1 MNNFEIN
8 QIVKGKYDIEP
19 IYKRERRYIAHNSVT
34 GLYWDGVSF
43 GLTLAANAKYL
54 TEAEKVC
61 LNYTYD
67 NCIIIATS
75 ICI

>member
-1 MNNFEIN
+1 MNNFEIY
-8 QIVKGKYDIEP
+8 QIEP

-34 GLYWDGVSF
+34 NLYWDGVSF
-43 GLTLAANAKYL
+43 SSTLAATAKYL

-61 LNYTYD
+61 LNYIYD
-67 NCIIIATS
+67 NCKFIATS

>member
-1 MNNFEIN
+1 MNYIN
-8 QIVKGKYDIEP
+8 QIVKGKFAIEP
-19 IYKRERRYIAHNSVT
+19 IYKRERRYISHNSVT

-43 GLTLAANAKYL
+43 DSTLAANAKYL
-54 TEAEKVC
+54 TEAEKLS

-67 NCIIIATS
+67 NCKFIAAS